1 MSAMRYIERN
11 PVRVGAVS
19 QPEKYLWS
27 SAKAHVKGKNTDDL
41 LDMRTWQKLVDDKG
55 WKQVLRD
62 EADDSAEKEVRRH
75 TMTGRP
81 CGSEKFIKKLEK
93 QLNRKVIA
101 LPIGRPRKKKPEKV
115 QLNR

>member
-75 TMTGRP
+75 TMT
-81 CGSEKFIKKLEK
+81 
-93 QLNRKVIA
+93 
-101 LPIGRPRKKKPEKV
+101 
-115 QLNR
+115 